1 MPRNITPRLT
11 AMATATLLAAG
22 ANAFEIDAGDSGL
35 KIRLDTTVRYSGG
48 VRLKEQLPE
57 LSSVVPVTI
66 NQNDGNNNFKKGR
79 MFSNRLDLL
88 TEFDVVGPRYGLRVS
103 AAAWYDAVYN
113 GNTDNAT
120 TTSNH
125 RPANEFNSETR
136 RIMGRDAELLDAF
149 VFANFELGD
158 RAASVRFGR
167 HTLLWGESL
176 FFGGNGIAGGQAP
189 TDLIKLLSVP
199 NSQTKETALPTAKL
213 SGSLQLSDALTL
225 GAYLGLE
232 WKPTRLMPVGAYLSS
247 SDSLGPDGGERI
259 LAGPTAQ
266 FVRSPELEPGN
277 SGQGGLQL
285 RYRADSLDTDFGF
298 YAIRFHAS
306 TPSNV
311 LTTLNGA
318 PPATVPSSYRWI
330 YHEGIKAFGVS
341 AAKTVGAWSLGAEV
355 SYRQNAPL
363 SSLGQAVLPTIRVNT
378 TLDNKNNPGYA
389 VGETLH
395 AQVSWLAS
403 LGPFPFVQELSF
415 LGEVAW
421 NRRQKVTRNPNML
434 NPLANRDATS
444 IRMVLS
450 PTFRQVLPG
459 LDLSVPMGASYTGG
473 RSSALG
479 PGFGSHKGGDF
490 NVGLAG
496 TYLNKYFFNLNYVN
510 FYGPAGTSTDAANQ
524 AQFKQ
529 ALADRDYVSFSLRT
543 TF

>member
-11 AMATATLLAAG
+11 AMAAATLLAGG

-57 LSSVVPVTI
+57 LSSVAPVTI
-66 NQNDGNNNFKKGR
+66 NQNDGNNNFKKGG

-103 AAAWYDAVYN
+103 AAAWCDAVYN
-113 GNTDNAT
+113 RDTDNTT

-136 RIMGRDAELLDAF
+136 SIMGRDAEVLDAF

-232 WKPTRLMPVGAYLSS
+232 WQPTRLMPVGAYLST
-247 SDSLGPDGGERI
+247 SDTLGPDGGERI

-306 TPSNV
+306 TPSNI
-311 LTTLNGA
+311 LTTLTGA

-363 SSLGQAVLPTIRVNT
+363 SSLGQAVLPTIGVNT

-421 NRRQKVTRNPNML
+421 NRRQKVTQNPNML
-434 NPLANRDATS
+434 NPLANRDAAS

-459 LDLSVPMGASYTGG
+459 LDLSVPMGVSYTGG

-496 TYLNKYFFNLNYVN
+496 TYLSKYFFNLNYVN
-510 FYGPAGTSTDAANQ
+510 FYGPAGTSTDVANR

>member
-1 MPRNITPRLT
+1 MLRNFTPRLT
-11 AMATATLLAAG
+11 VLAAATLLVTG
-22 ANAFEIDAGDSGL
+22 AHAFDIDAGDTGF
-35 KIRLDTTVRYSGG
+35 KVRLDTTVRYSGG

-57 LSSVVPVTI
+57 LSSLGPVTV
-66 NQNDGNNNFKKGR
+66 NQNDGNNNFKKGGLY
-79 MFSNRLDLL
+79 SNRLDLL

-113 GNTDNAT
+113 GNTDNT
-120 TTSNH
+120 TATSNH
-125 RPANEFNSETR
+125 RPANEFPSETR
-136 RIMGRDAELLDAF
+136 KIMGRDAEVLDAF

-158 RAASVRFGR
+158 RTASVRFGR

-213 SGSLQLSDALTL
+213 SGSAQLTESLTL
-225 GAYLGLE
+225 GAYVGLE
-232 WKPTRLMPVGAYLSS
+232 WKPTRLLPAGAYLNA
-247 SDSLGPDGGERI
+247 SDTLGPEGGERI

-266 FVRSPELEPGN
+266 FVRSPELKPGN

-298 YAIRFHAS
+298 YATRFHAF
-306 TPSNV
+306 TPSNI
-311 LTTLNGA
+311 LTTLTGA
-318 PPATVPSSYRWI
+318 PPATVPSTYRWI
-330 YHEGIKAFGVS
+330 YHEGVKALGVS
-341 AAKTVGAWSLGAEV
+341 AAKTVGAWSLGTEV

-363 SSLGQAVLPTIRVNT
+363 SSLGQAVLPTIGVNT

-389 VGETLH
+389 VGETMH

-403 LGPFPFVQELSF
+403 LGPFPAVQELSF

-421 NRRQKVTRNPNML
+421 NRRLKVTRNPNML
-434 NPLANRDATS
+434 NPLAHREAAS

-479 PGFGSHKGGDF
+479 PAFGSHKGGDF

-496 TYLNKYFFNLNYVN
+496 TYLAKYFFNLNYVN
-510 FYGPAGTSTDAANQ
+510 FYGPAGTPANAANQ

>member
-1 MPRNITPRLT
+1 MLRTFTPRLT
-11 AMATATLLAAG
+11 VLAAATLLVTG
-22 ANAFEIDAGDSGL
+22 AHAFDIDAGDSGF

-48 VRLKEQLPE
+48 VRLQEQLPE
-57 LSSVVPVTI
+57 LSTVAPVTI
-66 NQNDGNNNFKKGR
+66 NQNDGNNNFKKGGLY
-79 MFSNRLDLL
+79 SNRLDLL

-103 AAAWYDAVYN
+103 AAAWYDAVYH
-113 GNTDNAT
+113 GNTDNT
-120 TTSNH
+120 TATSNH
-125 RPANEFNSETR
+125 RPANEFPSETR
-136 RIMGRDAELLDAF
+136 KIMGGNAEVLDAF

-158 RAASVRFGR
+158 RTASVRFGR

-176 FFGGNGIAGGQAP
+176 FFGSNAIAGGQAP

-213 SGSLQLSDALTL
+213 SGSVPLSDALTL
-225 GAYLGLE
+225 GAYVGLE
-232 WKPTRLMPVGAYLSS
+232 WQPTRLLPVGAYLNA
-247 SDSLGPDGGERI
+247 SDTLGPAGGERI

-266 FVRSPELEPGN
+266 FARSPELEPRN

-285 RYRADSLDTDFGF
+285 RLRADSLDTDFGF
-298 YAIRFHAS
+298 YAIRFHAL
-306 TPSNV
+306 TPSNI
-311 LTTLNGA
+311 LTKLTGA
-318 PPATVPSSYRWI
+318 PPATVPSTYQWI
-330 YHEGIKAFGVS
+330 YHEGVKAFGVS
-341 AAKTVGAWSLGAEV
+341 AAKTVGAWSLGTEV

-363 SSLGQAVLPTIRVNT
+363 SSLGQAVLPTIGVNT
-378 TLDNKNNPGYA
+378 TLDNKHNPGYA
-389 VGETLH
+389 VGETMH

-403 LGPFPFVQELSF
+403 LGPFPLVQELSF

-421 NRRQKVTRNPNML
+421 NRRLKVTQNPNML
-434 NPLANRDATS
+434 NPLASRDAAS

-459 LDLSVPMGASYTGG
+459 LDLSVPMGVSYTGG

-479 PGFGSHKGGDF
+479 PAFGSHKGGDF

-496 TYLNKYFFNLNYVN
+496 TYLGKYFFNLNYVN
-510 FYGPAGTSTDAANQ
+510 FYGPAGTPANAANQ

-529 ALADRDYVSFSLRT
+529 ALADRDYVSFSLRS

>member
-1 MPRNITPRLT
+1 MQRNFTPCLT
-11 AMATATLLAAG
+11 VLAAATLLVTG
-22 ANAFEIDAGDSGL
+22 AHAFEIDSGDSGL
-35 KIRLDTTVRYSGG
+35 KIRLDTTLRYSGG
-48 VRLKEQLPE
+48 VRLKAQQPE
-57 LSSVVPVTI
+57 LSTLGPVTT
-66 NQNDGNNNFKKGR
+66 NQNDGNNNFKKGEL
-79 MFSNRLDLL
+79 FSNRLDLL
-88 TEFDVVGPRYGLRVS
+88 TEFDVVGPRYGLRVT
-103 AAAWYDAVYN
+103 AAGWYDAIYN
-113 GNTDNAT
+113 GNTDNT
-120 TTSNH
+120 TATSNH
-125 RPANEFNSETR
+125 RPANEFPSETR
-136 RIMGRDAELLDAF
+136 RIMGRDVEVLDAF
-149 VFANFELGD
+149 MFANFALGD

-176 FFGGNGIAGGQAP
+176 FFGGNAIAGGQAP

-213 SGSLQLSDALTL
+213 SGSVQLTDSLTL
-225 GAYLGLE
+225 GGYVGLE
-232 WKPTRLMPVGAYLSS
+232 WQPTRLLPVGAYLNA
-247 SDSLGPDGGERI
+247 SDTLGPEGGERI

-266 FVRSPELEPGN
+266 FVRTPELEPSN
-277 SGQGGLQL
+277 SGQGGIQL
-285 RYRADSLDTDFGF
+285 RLRADSLDTDFGL
-298 YAIRFHAS
+298 YAIRFQAY
-306 TPSNV
+306 TPSNI
-311 LTTLNGA
+311 LTTLTGA
-318 PPATVPSSYRWI
+318 PPATVPSTYRWL

-363 SSLGQAVLPTIRVNT
+363 SSVGQAVLPSINVNT

-395 AQVSWLAS
+395 AQMSWLAS
-403 LGPFPFVQELSF
+403 LGPFPFAQEVSF

-421 NRRQKVTRNPNML
+421 NRRQKVTRNANML
-434 NPLANRDATS
+434 NPLANRDAAS

-479 PGFGSHKGGDF
+479 PGFGTHKGGDF

-510 FYGPAGTSTDAANQ
+510 FYGPVGTSTNAANQ

>member
-11 AMATATLLAAG
+11 AMAAATLLVTG
-22 ANAFEIDAGDSGL
+22 ASAFEIDAGDSGL
-35 KIRLDTTVRYSGG
+35 KIRWDTTVRYSGG

-57 LSSVVPVTI
+57 LSTLAPVTT
-66 NQNDGNNNFKKGR
+66 NQNDGNNNFKKGG
-79 MFSNRLDLL
+79 MFTNRLDLL

-113 GNTDNAT
+113 SSTDNT
-120 TTSNH
+120 TLTSNH
-125 RPANEFNSETR
+125 RPASEFNSETR
-136 RIMGRDAELLDAF
+136 SIMGRDAEVLDAF
-149 VFANFELGD
+149 VFGSFELGD

-176 FFGGNGIAGGQAP
+176 FFGANGIAGGQAP

-213 SGSLQLSDALTL
+213 SGSVQLSDALTL
-225 GAYLGLE
+225 GAYVGLE

-247 SDSLGPDGGERI
+247 SDSLGPEGGERI

-266 FVRSPELEPGN
+266 FLRSPELEPGN

-298 YAIRFHAS
+298 YAIRFHAT

-311 LTTLNGA
+311 LTTLTGA

-330 YHEGIKAFGVS
+330 YHEDIEAFGVS

-363 SSLGQAVLPTIRVNT
+363 SSLGQAVLPTINVNT

-421 NRRQKVTRNPNML
+421 NRRQKVTQNPNML
-434 NPLANRDATS
+434 NPLANRDAAS

-510 FYGPAGTSTDAANQ
+510 FYGPAGTSTDAANR

>member
-1 MPRNITPRLT
+1 MPRTFLPRLT
-11 AMATATLLAAG
+11 ALAAASLLATG
-22 ANAFEIDAGDSGL
+22 ASAFEIDAGDSGF
-35 KIRLDTTVRYSGG
+35 KVRLDTTVRYSGG
-48 VRLKEQLPE
+48 VRLKEQAPE
-57 LSSVVPVTI
+57 LSTLGPVTT
-66 NQNDGNNNFKKGR
+66 NQNDGNNNFKKGGLY
-79 MFSNRLDLL
+79 SNRLDLL
-88 TEFDVVGPRYGLRVS
+88 TEFDVVGPSYGLRVS

-113 GNTDNAT
+113 GNTDNT
-120 TTSNH
+120 TATSNH
-125 RPANEFNSETR
+125 RPANEFPSETR
-136 RIMGRDAELLDAF
+136 RIMGRDAEVLDAF
-149 VFANFELGD
+149 VFGNFQLGD

-176 FFGGNGIAGGQAP
+176 FFGGNAIAGGQAP

-213 SGSLQLSDALTL
+213 SGSAQLTDALTL
-225 GAYLGLE
+225 GAYVGLE
-232 WKPTRLMPVGAYLSS
+232 WKPTRLLPVGAYLNA
-247 SDSLGPDGGERI
+247 SDTLGPEGGERI

-266 FVRSPELEPGN
+266 FVRSPELKPGN

-298 YAIRFHAS
+298 YAIRFHAF
-306 TPSNV
+306 TPSNI
-311 LTTLNGA
+311 LTTLTGA
-318 PPATVPSSYRWI
+318 PPATVPSTYQWI

-341 AAKTVGAWSLGAEV
+341 AAKTVGAWSLGTEV

-363 SSLGQAVLPTIRVNT
+363 ASLGQAVIPAINLNT
-378 TLDNKNNPGYA
+378 TLDNKKNPGYA

-403 LGPFPFVQELSF
+403 LGPFPFAQEVSF

-421 NRRQKVTRNPNML
+421 NRRLKVTQNPAML
-434 NPLANRDATS
+434 NPLADRDAAS

-459 LDLSVPMGASYTGG
+459 LDLSVPMGASYTSG

-479 PGFGSHKGGDF
+479 PAFGSHKGGDF

-496 TYLNKYFFNLNYVN
+496 TYLSKYFFNLNYVN
-510 FYGPAGTSTDAANQ
+510 FYGPAGTPANAANQ

>member
-1 MPRNITPRLT
+1 MQRSPAIRP
-11 AMATATLLAAG
+11 TLLALAAMVASSAG
-22 ANAFEIDAGDSGL
+22 AFEIDAGESGF

-48 VRLKEQLPE
+48 VRLKERLPE
-57 LSSVVPVTI
+57 LSTLAPVTT
-66 NQNDGNNNFKKGR
+66 NQNDGNNNFKKGSL
-79 MFSNRLDLL
+79 FSNRLDLL

-113 GNTDNAT
+113 GNTDNT
-120 TTSNH
+120 TATSNH

-136 RIMGRDAELLDAF
+136 KIMGRDAEVLDAF
-149 VFANFELGD
+149 VFGNFELGD

-176 FFGGNGIAGGQAP
+176 FFGGNAIAGGQAP

-213 SGSLQLSDALTL
+213 SGSVQLTDSLTL
-225 GAYLGLE
+225 GAYVGLE
-232 WKPTRLMPVGAYLSS
+232 WQPTRLLPVGAYLNA
-247 SDSLGPDGGERI
+247 SDSLGPEGSERI

-266 FVRSPELEPGN
+266 FVRSPELEPRN
-277 SGQGGLQL
+277 SGQGGVQL
-285 RYRADSLDTDFGF
+285 RLRADSLDTDFGL
-298 YAIRFHAS
+298 YAIQFHAY
-306 TPSNV
+306 TPSNI
-311 LTTLNGA
+311 LTTLTGV
-318 PPATVPSSYRWI
+318 PPATVPSSYRWL
-330 YHEGIKAFGVS
+330 YHEGIEVFGVS

-363 SSLGQAVLPTIRVNT
+363 SSLGQAVLPAINLNT
-378 TLDNKNNPGYA
+378 TLDNKNNPAYA
-389 VGETLH
+389 VGKTLH

-403 LGPFPFVQELSF
+403 LGPFPFVQEVSF

-421 NRRQKVTRNPNML
+421 NRRQKVSKNPNMM
-434 NPLANRDATS
+434 NPLADRDAAS

-459 LDLSVPMGASYTGG
+459 LDLSVPMGASYTDG

-479 PGFGSHKGGDF
+479 PGFGTHKGGDF
-490 NVGLAG
+490 NIGLAG
-496 TYLNKYFFNLNYVN
+496 TYLSKYFFNLNFVN
-510 FYGPAGTSTDAANQ
+510 FYGPVGTPTDAANQ